1 MKNIKKHGKRL
12 LAMVL
17 SLVMC
22 FGLLQTTAL
31 AASWNPG
38 DKITINVRV
47 FDQSTG
53 TVYNVGTDSVTKGD
67 QYIQSVTYQIPQ
79 LTKFVSASQFGRV
92 IKVAGNW
99 YFPAGDSQPGANV
112 EWSCNASSVTMT
124 YWVTSYS
131 TGSGSGTG
139 SNQNENVSIGSG
151 GNYSWTQYIRYH
163 SNYPDGTDYT
173 YTVAYNIRSYTN
185 MYNTFGNVIK
195 SLAGAGF
202 SVPNGYAAKS
212 PIWNTAKAGTG
223 TGYSEGSNYV
233 FYQSNRNQTLDLYAQ
248 WQPTGGTAATP
259 VTLTY
264 MDGSTVYGTRNY
276 FKGDTATAILCTT
289 EKSGYTFAGWDTSS
303 SALEVKYRAGI
314 EFIINSD
321 MTLYAV
327 WTKDSSE
334 PEATEGITVNK
345 VFSGLTVEDIPEDFS
360 IVYKAVNTKEPEYST
375 TKTLTL
381 DNIKDF
387 NEDTMTATWTAP
399 HYAKTGGS
407 TVTITENASVDGY
420 TYETAAS
427 KGTVNN
433 DAHTIT
439 LTYSNIVTT
448 ATLTITNTYTPATV
462 TPDTPKLTSI
472 TKERITSANVSTVPS
487 SISLTGIALDD
498 EPMIAEG
505 EDSVTLLYR
514 ISVSGTAE
522 AEYTVSD
529 NGTTLVPGYSW
540 SGKIGENGTAN
551 IYVTK
556 SVSLDF
562 ASTGAP
568 VENVAHVMPNGET
581 EPGDGLTSNCVITQV
596 YGRLNSHKDGT
607 NTDAQGVSNW
617 DLRISNKTGLAL
629 GSVTVTDTMDSRVEF
644 YIESGK
650 PAYEAK
656 LYLEDGTIR
665 DIINCTFDVEGHTA
679 AWEITDVIPLGAEI
693 SLTYKTKAPDEV
705 PTGTKLSNTY
715 EAIAEPAMEFA
726 TYSANQDILNGWPT
740 FSGSASCTVEVVR
753 DYEEDEA

>member
-1 MKNIKKHGKRL
+1 MKTITKHGKRL

-22 FGLLQTTAL
+22 FGLLQTSAL

-53 TVYNVGTDSVTKGD
+53 AVYNVGTDSVTKGD

-139 SNQNENVSIGSG
+139 SNQNEDVSIGSG
-151 GNYSWTQYIRYH
+151 GSYSWTQYIRYH

-173 YTVAYNIRSYTN
+173 YTVAYNIRSYTS

-202 SVPNGYAAKS
+202 SVPNGYSAKS
-212 PIWNTAKAGTG
+212 PIWNTAKNGTG

-248 WQPTGGTAATP
+248 WEPTGGTVVTP

-264 MDGSTVYGTRNY
+264 MDGSTVYGTRDY
-276 FKGDTATAILCTT
+276 FKGDTATAILCDT
-289 EKSGYTFAGWDTSS
+289 EKTGYTFAGWDTSS
-303 SALEVKYRAGI
+303 SAQEVKYRAGV

-327 WTKDSSE
+327 WTKDSNE

-360 IVYKAVNTKEPEYST
+360 IVYTAVNTKEPEYST

-381 DNIKDF
+381 DNIEDF

-427 KGTVNN
+427 KGTVDNA
-433 DAHTIT
+433 AHTIT
-439 LTYSNIVTT
+439 VTYSNIVTT

-462 TPDTPKLTSI
+462 TPDTPKLTGI
-472 TKERITSANVSTVPS
+472 TKERLTVVPAELGLSGINTAETVSLKV
-487 SISLTGIALDD
+487 
-498 EPMIAEG
+498 G
-505 EDSVTLLYR
+505 ETATLLYA
-514 ISVSGTAE
+514 ITVSGDEGAAYKVTDDDAQWVGG
-522 AEYTVSD
+522 ASL
-529 NGTTLVPGYSW
+529 NGTIDS
-540 SGKIGENGTAN
+540 SKTAT
-551 IYVTK
+551 IYVAKTI
-556 SVSLDF
+556 SIDDIVE
-562 ASTGAP
+562 GY
-568 VENVAHVMPNGET
+568 VENTAYV
-581 EPGDGLTSNCVITQV
+581 EPGDGTDLGNTPPSAVAQTQV
-596 YGRLNSHKDGT
+596 FGQFVGTKTWTEKENRTVDFVVEVTNKVGATLSKVRLTDVMTNLSMAPGSEGTPSYTLKAYSKDGT
-607 NTDAQGVSNW
+607 EIA
-617 DLRISNKTGLAL
+617 
-629 GSVTVTDTMDSRVEF
+629 VTVAFS
-644 YIESGK
+644 
-650 PAYEAK
+650 
-656 LYLEDGTIR
+656 LEDDGCVA
-665 DIINCTFDVEGHTA
+665 DWIIDG
-679 AWEITDVIPLGAEI
+679 VIGQDAKI
-693 SLTYKTKAPDEV
+693 VLTY
-705 PTGTKLSNTY
+705 
-715 EAIAEPAMEFA
+715 
-726 TYSANQDILNGWPT
+726 
-740 FSGSASCTVEVVR
+740 SGVI
-753 DYEEDEA
+753 DGEEDEEVEWTNYVVPDGIIATSAAMSAVPSFYSAEGAWITFDGFGCEGRTK